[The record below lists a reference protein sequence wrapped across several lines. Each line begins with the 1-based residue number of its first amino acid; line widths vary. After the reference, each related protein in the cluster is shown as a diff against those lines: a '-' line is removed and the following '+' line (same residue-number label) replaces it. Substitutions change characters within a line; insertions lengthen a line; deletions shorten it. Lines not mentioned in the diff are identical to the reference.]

1 VQAQLEQLA
10 LNAWCTPA
18 RVVAAH
24 HPDQIPNPL
33 RHAGPTWLA
42 AADSPRPEPAKA
54 FTMPGDNCVSLDDH
68 QDGFPVAPR
77 VVAARQ
83 GFPVVAGPKSFST
96 GAGPGEQALLRRP
109 TEQNE
114 SRSTSMVA
122 GRSEYFGEAIWSDK
136 NMARHATRSI
146 GCLAD
151 IGTIFYNFEYATP
164 RSADPAAY
172 AYRFQLPGSA
182 GLFAPFA
189 VARYRSADMNR
200 PRNTGVLS
208 VFWRNRSRPV
218 GHRRFFVR
226 LLASPAQC

>member
-96 GAGPGEQALLRRP
+96 GAGHGEQALLRRP

-114 SRSTSMVA
+114 SRSTSMIA
-122 GRSEYFGEAIWSDK
+122 GRSEYFGEAICGSRKCWFDGLRWRAGGAIRGHRTTVRLPIIDALTCVGAHSYWL
-136 NMARHATRSI
+136 RFFQRI
-146 GCLAD
+146 G
-151 IGTIFYNFEYATP
+151 
-164 RSADPAAY
+164 
-172 AYRFQLPGSA
+172 
-182 GLFAPFA
+182 
-189 VARYRSADMNR
+189 
-200 PRNTGVLS
+200 
-208 VFWRNRSRPV
+208 
-218 GHRRFFVR
+218 GHRRCFFAGLPR
-226 LLASPAQC
+226 LGLCCSGKRSRAETTSSTSLS